1 MKKLKERYEA
11 IVDEYIRL
19 FEKKHKL
26 ELEFWVSD
34 DKTDV
39 ACFGCTYYFH
49 VSDIMYDINNNL
61 PKRLILNWLDDN
73 VEYHKRKGLNIN
85 LHSYFKGMRFEDLKD
100 VEK

>member
-1 MKKLKERYEA
+1 MKQLKERYEV

-34 DKTDV
+34 DKTGV
-39 ACFGCTYYFH
+39 AAFGCIYYFH
-49 VSDIMYDINNNL
+49 ISDIMYDINNNL

-73 VEYHKRKGLNIN
+73 VEYHERKGMNIN

>member
-19 FEKKHKL
+19 FEKKHGL

-34 DKTDV
+34 DKTGIV
-39 ACFGCTYYFH
+39 CFGDINFFH
-49 VSDIMYDINNNL
+49 VSDIMYDIDNEL
-61 PKRLILNWLDDN
+61 PQGLIIQWIEDC
-73 VEYHKRKGLNIN
+73 VEYNERKGMNIN